1 MADLKFENTVTVS
14 VSATPKG
21 ASAFNTANLALFTH
35 EAYGDDFGDDG
46 YKIYL
51 TGSEVA
57 TDFGT
62 DSMTAKMGNVV
73 FAQSPNILT
82 PGGYFVVIP
91 LKPAGSKITFSN
103 VPDTGKFSFY
113 YGTDTA
119 HTTGDIAAGADADAV
134 QTAVRTIPALSKA
147 TVTGSFTDGFVV
159 STPGDLEPSF
169 TISANT
175 LNLDG
180 TDTTVTFT
188 AQPVETLA
196 EAIARTSDDIAYVGI
211 LASRIIGQT
220 EALAAATLVQADYKM
235 AFLPSN
241 DSASI
246 EVGGQIDLYRS
257 GGFNKTRGLYHGL
270 SEEAALVFSAGY
282 ASRGLSTNF
291 SGSNTTITMN
301 LKELAAVPVDT
312 TMTQTLK
319 NKAEKAGADIYPSME
334 GLSTV
339 LSFGANK
346 YFDQVHNLIWFLTKL
361 QRDAYNYLRM
371 TSTKIPQTE
380 AGADGLDNV
389 CRKVCAQAIINAYGA
404 PGEWTIF
411 DTFGDPETFKQN
423 IREVG
428 YYVYHTP
435 LANQSAAE
443 RASRKLP
450 LCQVALKEAGA
461 VHGASILVYINE

>member
-1 MADLKFENTVTVS
+1 MADLKFENTVVVS

-21 ASAFNTANLALFTH
+21 AGAFNTANLALFTH
-35 EAYGDDFGDDG
+35 EAYGDDFGNDG

-57 TDFGT
+57 NDFGT
-62 DSMTAKMGNVV
+62 DSITAKMGNVV

-82 PGGYFVVIP
+82 PGGYLVVIP
-91 LKPAGSKITFSN
+91 LNPAGVKVSFSA
-103 VPDTGKFSFY
+103 VPASGKFSLY
-113 YGTDTA
+113 YGTDTSK
-119 HTTGDIAAGADADAV
+119 TTGDIDYDATADDV
-134 QTAVRTIPALSKA
+134 QTAIRTIPALAKA
-147 TVTGSFTDGFVV
+147 TVTGDFTDGFTV
-159 STPGDLEPSF
+159 STPGITDPTL
-169 TISANT
+169 TVSANT
-175 LNLDG
+175 LNDG
-180 TDTTVTFT
+180 NDDVTISFT
-188 AQPVETLA
+188 AQAIETLGA
-196 EAIARTSDDIAYVGI
+196 AITRTTDQIEYVGI
-211 LASRIIGQT
+211 LASKIIGQE
-220 EALAAATLVQADYKM
+220 EALASATVVQPQYKIS
-235 AFLPSN
+235 FLPSN
-241 DSASI
+241 NTASI

-257 GGFNKTRGLYHGL
+257 GGFNKTRGLFHGL
-270 SEEAALVFSAGY
+270 SEEAALLFSAGY
-282 ASRGLSTNF
+282 ASRGLSVNF

-301 LKELAAVPVDT
+301 LKELASVPVDT

-346 YFDQVHNLIWFLTKL
+346 YFDQVHNLIWLLTKL
-361 QRDAYNYLRM
+361 QRDAFNYLRM

-443 RASRKLP
+443 RSSRKLP